1 MSSRKLIIAVDGPAA
16 SGKGTLSRALANI
29 LNLAH
34 LDTGALYRGVAFE
47 VVQTVGDPALETD
60 AVNGANRFIARMAGA
75 DLLSNPAL
83 RRDDIGQAA
92 SKVAAVQKVR
102 DLLIDFQKNFADHPA
117 PLFNGAILDGR
128 DIGTVIAP
136 HAPVKLFVTASD
148 TVRAERRLKELQS
161 RGIESTYEAVLTDLR
176 ERDAR
181 DKSRSTAPLKAADDA
196 ITLDTSSLDAAQA
209 LQKALDVVRDKGF
222 SVPPQ
227 PH

>member
-1 MSSRKLIIAVDGPAA
+1 MNMTTRLIIAVDGPAA
-16 SGKGTLSRALANI
+16 SGKGTLSRSLAGI

-47 VVQTVGDPALETD
+47 VLEAGRDPAHEAD
-60 AVNGANRFIARMAGA
+60 AIAGAGRFIAKMAAA
-75 DLLSNPAL
+75 DLLTNTAL
-83 RRDDIGQAA
+83 RGDDVGQAA
-92 SKVAAVQKVR
+92 SKVAAIQKVR
-102 DLLIDFQKNFADHPA
+102 DMLIDFQKNFAANPA
-117 PLFNGAILDGR
+117 PHFDGAVLDGR

-136 HAPVKLFVTASD
+136 GAPVKLFITASD

-196 ITLDTSSLDAAQA
+196 ITLDTSSMDATQA
-209 LQKALDVVRDKGF
+209 LNKALEVVREKGF
-222 SVPPQ
+222 FVPA
-227 PH
+227 